1 MKKLLKISQCGHII
15 KNRNNH
21 LYKRL
26 ADNDDRNSTLATA
39 KYTRV
44 VFLYEKRYWLIKMIK
59 ISNARMNIPK
69 AIRSLKSNLIRT
81 TSHLCRMEGQH
92 LAVT

>member
-1 MKKLLKISQCGHII
+1 MLMVE
-15 KNRNNH
+15 NPPF
-21 LYKRL
+21 
-26 ADNDDRNSTLATA
+26 TLP

-44 VFLYEKRYWLIKMIK
+44 VFLCEKRYWLIKMIRV
-59 ISNARMNIPK
+59 SNARMNIPK
-69 AIRSLKSNLIRT
+69 AIRSLKSNFICT